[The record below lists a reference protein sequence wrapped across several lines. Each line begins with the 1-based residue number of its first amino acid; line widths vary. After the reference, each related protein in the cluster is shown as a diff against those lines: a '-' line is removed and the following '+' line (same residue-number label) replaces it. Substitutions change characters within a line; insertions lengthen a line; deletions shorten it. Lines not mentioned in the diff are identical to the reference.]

1 MSSTKITTI
10 LITTV
15 SVLMMSSCNIDNLK
29 KKIKHVYQEIR
40 GKKDRG
46 PKPFKVVY
54 QGENAPKTL
63 FITSNCSYNTKVNY
77 VYYQT
82 PAEAN
87 SRYYN
92 DTKGYTSYPTTGAKL
107 KPFWDIRYTNSV
119 SKYID
124 GGTHTEYADHSV
136 NTGLD
141 ARSGVRNI
149 EIGTP
154 MAQTDPDGVVAQAK
168 CVNGN
173 LAAGTIV
180 NLLDAPEQ
188 YLTYAGPQ
196 STFKY
201 KLASNLVKPW
211 RADGSGN
218 IMIQANF
225 DAPIYHNYEN
235 NIGGG
240 VYFNLFL
247 RNRKNGKLLNY
258 VIGIYGIGDAWM
270 KEKAGIRF
278 DPTTG
283 VIHVA
288 TVIKDSS
295 WWCTKSPASLEI
307 QEIFNSA
314 TGTNFDDGVWGEFY
328 RVNISY
334 QNLLAVLKELR
345 DNPPP
350 EAAGQDFGL
359 SPQDWEVLSIMIQ
372 YELEEEGGKAMLAG
386 SFKDFNAYISKLPL

>member
-1 MSSTKITTI
+1 MNKKFFYT
-10 LITTV
+10 LGM
-15 SVLMMSSCNIDNLK
+15 SVLFLYVFNSCSLDDLK
-29 KKIKHVYQEIR
+29 DKIKHVYEEVT
-40 GKKDRG
+40 GKESRG
-46 PKPFKVVY
+46 PKPFTVVF
-54 QGENAPKTL
+54 QGENDPKTA
-63 FITSNCSYNTKVNY
+63 FITSSCTYNTDVNY
-77 VYYQT
+77 VYSQT
-82 PAEAN
+82 PQDAN

-92 DTKGYTSYPTTGAKL
+92 DTKGFTSSPTTGAKL

-119 SKYID
+119 TKYIN

-141 ARSGVRNI
+141 ARSGNRNV
-149 EIGTP
+149 EIGTS
-154 MAQTDPDGVVAQAK
+154 MAQVDPDGVVVQAK
-168 CVNGN
+168 CVDGN
-173 LAAGTIV
+173 LAAGAIV
-180 NLLDAPEQ
+180 NLLDSPDQ

-201 KLASNLVKPW
+201 KLSSNLISPW
-211 RADGSGN
+211 SSDGSGN

-225 DAPIYHNYEN
+225 DAPIYHNYES

-247 RNRKNGKLLNY
+247 RNKKNGKSLNY

-307 QEIFNSA
+307 QEIYDSP

-334 QNLLAVLKELR
+334 QNLLAVLQELR

-350 EAAGQDFGL
+350 EAAGEDFGL

-372 YELEEEGGKAMLAG
+372 YELEEEGGKALLGG
-386 SFKDFNAYISKLPL
+386 SFKDFSAYVSKLPL